1 MLTIDMLRSFGAS
14 VDEGLE
20 RCLNDEEFYL
30 DLIPSALDESYYSSI
45 ENSIK
50 SKDFRAAFDAA
61 HALKGLLSNLAL
73 DPIFEPVDEMTE
85 ALRAWQDIDYRPYLT
100 TMWEQRNRLLDMM
113 G

>member
-1 MLTIDMLRSFGAS
+1 MLTIDMLRTFGAD
-14 VDEGLE
+14 VDAGLE

-30 DLIPSALDESYYSSI
+30 DLIPSALDESYYRTI

-50 SKDFRAAFDAA
+50 SKDFRSAFDAA

-100 TMWEQRNRLLDMM
+100 AMWEQRNRLLDMM